1 MKEWQDP
8 EIRTGRDNVI
18 VLRDMDEPTIEE
30 ELAAAK
36 FFNKVAV
43 VIIIFLMILA
53 AGMLNSL
60 EKATTDFEILEQKYE
75 QLYEDLKGGN

>member
-18 VLRDMDEPTIEE
+18 VLRDMDEPTVEE

-36 FFNKVAV
+36 RFNKAAV
-43 VIIIFLMILA
+43 VIIILLMILSCS
-53 AGMLNSL
+53 MLHSL
-60 EKATTDFEILEQKYE
+60 QQAVNDFAVLEQQYE